1 MENKNENA
9 KNKVQKIFN
18 IGDRIYF
25 LDDDRI
31 VTGII
36 DVVIT
41 KKFKCMDL
49 IRCSNKKNTIKTSY
63 LYEVKNGDGKIRSDC
78 AFASFDDLVKH
89 LKENIV
95 DFSDDSDDGD
105 DENKTFIN

>member
-1 MENKNENA
+1 MENKNENT
-9 KNKVQKIFN
+9 KNEVRKIFN
-18 IGDRIYF
+18 IGDRIYY

-41 KKFKCMDL
+41 KKFKCMNF
-49 IRCSNKKNTIKTSY
+49 IRCCNKKNTTIKTDY
-63 LYEVKNGDGKIRSDC
+63 LYEVENGDGTIRSDC

-105 DENKTFIN
+105 DEN

>member
-1 MENKNENA
+1 MENKNA
-9 KNKVQKIFN
+9 KNEAQKIFN
-18 IGDRIYF
+18 IGDRIYY

-41 KKFKCMDL
+41 KKFKCMDF
-49 IRCSNKKNTIKTSY
+49 RCSNKKNTIRTSY
-63 LYEVKNGDGKIRSDC
+63 LYEVENGDGTIRSDC
-78 AFASFDDLVKH
+78 AFASFDELVKH

-95 DFSDDSDDGD
+95 DFSDDSDDCD
-105 DENKTFIN
+105 DEN